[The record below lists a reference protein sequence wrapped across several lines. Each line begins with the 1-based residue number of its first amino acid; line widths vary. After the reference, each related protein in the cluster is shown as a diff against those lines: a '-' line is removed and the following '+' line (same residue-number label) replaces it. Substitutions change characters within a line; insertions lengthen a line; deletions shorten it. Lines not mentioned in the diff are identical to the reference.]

1 MQIGKECMT
10 CRESVAAFDMSYF
23 AKRYLVGPDA
33 QKAADWIFCNDMQK
47 PPCELT
53 HQSQNIYASLTLSK
67 LWLVNKKHFIEYV
80 CKLYYSNVPTYHWYH
95 SYIASCS

>member
-47 PPCELT
+47 PPGELT
-53 HQSQNIYASLTLSK
+53 HQSLNIYASLTLNN
-67 LWLVNKKHFIEYV
+67 WWRFVKKKIS
-80 CKLYYSNVPTYHWYH
+80 SNM
-95 SYIASCS
+95 SANFL